1 MSSYSELI
9 KNFERIRAY
18 MREFYVYGFKS
29 RDDYSKKSARSYDD
43 ERRRIESWLG
53 DHMSFVRT
61 SEGKNVFISIDSRNI
76 RHNPFYNAW
85 KAKSFTDGDVTLHF
99 ILFDILHEP
108 SIKKTIAEILEEIDT
123 KYLAGFESPM
133 MFDESTVRK
142 KLKEYCDPRIK
153 LFGVEI
159 PGLEDVE
166 PLFTQ
171 KDYHVYDKYSD
182 GDPFEDEEYIRQFR
196 VILEA
201 MRKGTQIKF
210 EMTNR
215 FGKPM
220 FIRCHPVRLEYSEKD
235 DKFRL
240 VTAGWRS
247 VSTVNLAKIRACVH
261 YTGEKPLDNEVRE
274 KLYDIITLKVT
285 DERNALERVMLHFA
299 HFEKQAEKLDKNT
312 YLLKIKYA
320 HDDEPEMVIRILS
333 FGPLVEVIGS
343 ENFKKLVIEKL
354 KKQKSCGL
362 K

>member
-1 MSSYSELI
+1 MIFSELYSAYYNAI
-9 KNFERIRAY
+9 ASIIAEVIAGEHSEKELQKVVSERAFGESVLTI
-18 MREFYVYGFKS
+18 MPSFKS
-29 RDDYSKKSARSYDD
+29 EKWQLVHPDMTTALEHKPTMPLTTLQKQ
-43 ERRRIESWLG
+43 WL
-53 DHMSFVRT
+53 
-61 SEGKNVFISIDSRNI
+61 
-76 RHNPFYNAW
+76 
-85 KAKSFTDGDVTLHF
+85 KAITL
-99 ILFDILHEP
+99 
-108 SIKKTIAEILEEIDT
+108 
-123 KYLAGFESPM
+123 
-133 MFDESTVRK
+133 
-142 KLKEYCDPRIK
+142 DPRIK
-153 LFGVEI
+153 LFGVDI

-166 PLFTQ
+166 PLFTRE
-171 KDYHVYDKYSD
+171 DYHVYDKYSD

-261 YTGEKPLDNEVRE
+261 YTGEKPLDNEERE
-274 KLYDIITLKVT
+274 KQYDIITLKVT

-299 HFEKQAEKLDKNT
+299 HFEKQAEKLNKNT

-354 KKQKSCGL
+354 KKQKNCGL

>member
-1 MSSYSELI
+1 MIFSELYSAYYNAI
-9 KNFERIRAY
+9 ASIIAEVIEGEHSEKELQKVVSERAFGESVLTI
-18 MREFYVYGFKS
+18 MPSFKS
-29 RDDYSKKSARSYDD
+29 EKWQLVHPDMTTALEHKPTMPLTILQKQ
-43 ERRRIESWLG
+43 WL
-53 DHMSFVRT
+53 
-61 SEGKNVFISIDSRNI
+61 
-76 RHNPFYNAW
+76 
-85 KAKSFTDGDVTLHF
+85 KAITL
-99 ILFDILHEP
+99 
-108 SIKKTIAEILEEIDT
+108 
-123 KYLAGFESPM
+123 
-133 MFDESTVRK
+133 
-142 KLKEYCDPRIK
+142 DPRIK
-153 LFGVEI
+153 LFGVDI

-171 KDYHVYDKYSD
+171 EDYHVYDKYSD

-320 HDDEPEMVIRILS
+320 HDDEPEMVIRVIS
-333 FGPLVEVIGS
+333 FGPLVEVVGS

-354 KKQKSCGL
+354 KKQKNCGL

>member
-1 MSSYSELI
+1 MIFSELYSAYYNAI
-9 KNFERIRAY
+9 ASIIAEVIEGEHSEKELQKVVSERAFGESVLTI
-18 MREFYVYGFKS
+18 MPSFKS
-29 RDDYSKKSARSYDD
+29 EKWQLVHPDMTTALEHKPTMPLTTLQKQ
-43 ERRRIESWLG
+43 WL
-53 DHMSFVRT
+53 
-61 SEGKNVFISIDSRNI
+61 
-76 RHNPFYNAW
+76 
-85 KAKSFTDGDVTLHF
+85 KAITL
-99 ILFDILHEP
+99 
-108 SIKKTIAEILEEIDT
+108 
-123 KYLAGFESPM
+123 
-133 MFDESTVRK
+133 
-142 KLKEYCDPRIK
+142 DPRIK

-159 PGLEDVE
+159 PGLEGVE

-196 VILEA
+196 IILEA

-354 KKQKSCGL
+354 KKQKNCGL